1 MNTNEVAAAATTNP
15 RVLVMMATYN
25 GEKYVAEQ
33 IDSILAQGGVDVTL
47 VIRDDGSTDGTA
59 AICEQ
64 YAHKHSNIDFA
75 VNEQNKG
82 CALNFMDMVYAADAT
97 AYDYFAFSDQDDYW
111 LPEKLSKAIEQL
123 NSTPANSPALY
134 YSDVCNVD
142 EDLSNGRAEY
152 QPFAPYAK
160 SLKALLLLNWASG
173 CTMVW
178 NGAMQRLLQLAPLQR
193 DVCFRLHDS
202 WVHLVAL
209 TCGQVYA
216 DLDHSYIKRRITG
229 ANLGGERHFG
239 EFNLKRLWRH
249 LLNLLS
255 PSKNEFI
262 QETIELLQG
271 YGSQMSDED
280 RRTIQLF
287 VAGKQSFLARCRTT
301 LDSGYCLPSRKETL
315 LMRLRLLA
323 NRL

>member
-1 MNTNEVAAAATTNP
+1 M
-15 RVLVMMATYN
+15 
-25 GEKYVAEQ
+25 
-33 IDSILAQGGVDVTL
+33 
-47 VIRDDGSTDGTA
+47 IRDDGSTDGTV

-64 YAHKHSNIDFA
+64 YAQKYSNIDFA
-75 VNEQNKG
+75 VNEHNKG
-82 CALNFMDMVYAADAT
+82 CAMNFMDMVYAADAD

-123 NSTPANSPALY
+123 RATPAAVSALY

-142 EDLSNGRAEY
+142 ADLSNGRAEY
-152 QPFAPYAK
+152 QPFLQYAK

-202 WVHLVAL
+202 WVHLVGL
-209 TCGQVYA
+209 TCGQVHA
-216 DLDHSYIKRRITG
+216 DLNHSYIKRRITG
-229 ANLGGERHFG
+229 ENLGGERRFG
-239 EFNLKRLWRH
+239 EFSLRRLWRH

-262 QETIELLQG
+262 QETVELLNG
-271 YGSQMSDED
+271 YGSKMSDED

-287 VAGKQSFLARCRTT
+287 VAGKDSFVARCRTA

>member
-33 IDSILAQGGVDVTL
+33 IDSILAQGGGVDVTL

-64 YAHKHSNIDFA
+64 YARNHSNIDFA

-97 AYDYFAFSDQDDYW
+97 TYDYFAFSDQDDYW

-123 NSTPANSPALY
+123 NSTPATAPALY
-134 YSDVCNVD
+134 YSDVLNVD
-142 EDLSNGRAEY
+142 AELNGECPEY
-152 QPFAPYAK
+152 YPFAQCHSP
-160 SLKALLLLNWASG
+160 LKAALVTNWASG

-178 NGAMQRLLQLAPLQR
+178 NRSLCRLLQQAKLQSFLR
-193 DVCFRLHDS
+193 WHDA

-209 TCGQVYA
+209 SCGKVVA
-216 DLDHSYIKRRITG
+216 DLNHSYIKRRITET
-229 ANLGGERHFG
+229 NLIGERNFG
-239 EFNLKRLWRH
+239 AFSFARLYGH
-249 LLNLLS
+249 VKQLFTPSPHHYTSIANFLLENYGS
-255 PSKNEFI
+255 DMCSKNRDI
-262 QETIELLQG
+262 
-271 YGSQMSDED
+271 
-280 RRTIQLF
+280 
-287 VAGKQSFLARCRTT
+287 VQSFVSGQTSFIKRCHLAADCEYRIPFRN
-301 LDSGYCLPSRKETL
+301 ETL
-315 LMRLRLLA
+315 LIRLKLIA
-323 NRL
+323 NRY